1 MNLRMLLCAV
11 SCSLLILSGC
21 DSKIAGKSEGTD
33 SAATSQDQASQ
44 AAGDEAAAAGE
55 AAVELTLADWPAI
68 EKEIAAAGKP
78 VVVDIWS
85 TACAPCMQ
93 EFHGLVELHDAHG
106 EKIRCISVCIDY
118 IGIKSKPPETYSDAV
133 TAFLKSQKATTTNF
147 LSTTADSDI
156 YETLELDSIPA
167 VFIYAAD
174 GTLTKRFVD
183 AGDDAGFT
191 YAKDVRPFVEQ
202 MLASE

>member
-21 DSKIAGKSEGTD
+21 DSKIAGKSDGTD
-33 SAATSQDQASQ
+33 AAATSQDQASQ
-44 AAGDEAAAAGE
+44 AGDEAAAAGE

-106 EKIRCISVCIDY
+106 EKVRCISVCIDY
-118 IGIKSKPPETYSDAV
+118 IGIKSKPPENYSDAV
-133 TAFLKSQKATTTNF
+133 TAFLKSQKAATTNF